1 MNKNFSKIIP
11 EKISLITFNKYE
23 YALSF
28 YKGDAKKELNAFMF
42 AINEKYLRNMTF
54 YEEEIYFEQ
63 IKGKFDKATLSQIE
77 DAELMSQIDLTLL
90 NIIYSFFLKC
100 GEENGYIKIPDKI
113 EIFLPDLLRGMGRRT
128 NLSGKQFESFAKRM
142 KRTGS
147 MVGYLRRNGKDTF
160 WKVIEKFQYNRQSKT
175 VTITSLYMS
184 NLIKDIISQAR
195 RKDKYGKPI
204 MKKDGNYSYSPS
216 HSYLLSISILSEKN
230 KLAVECL
237 INIIRTLEK
246 GGLKG
251 NRTVNISASTIIKRS
266 PGFQE
271 RLEKM
276 TSNHCQRL
284 IDTTF
289 QKVWELFDKYVG
301 SSEKYEGITYEK
313 NQEVRLHELD
323 KTVWHFSMK
332 DKNATW

>member
-1 MNKNFSKIIP
+1 MNKNFSKLIP
-11 EKISLITFNKYE
+11 EKIPIITFDKYE

-28 YKGDAKKELNAFMF
+28 YKGDSKKELNAFLI
-42 AINEKYLRNMTF
+42 AIDEEVFKQLKFEEGKVGIEKING
-54 YEEEIYFEQ
+54 E
-63 IKGKFDKATLSQIE
+63 FDKSLLIQNKDTNLIT
-77 DAELMSQIDLTLL
+77 QIDLTLL
-90 NIIYSFFLKC
+90 NIIYGFFLKYA
-100 GEENGYIKIPDKI
+100 EENRYIKILEKI
-113 EIFLPDLLRGMGRRT
+113 EIFLPDLLRKMGRRT
-128 NLSGKQFESFAKRM
+128 NLSSKQFESFAERM
-142 KRTGS
+142 NLTGS
-147 MVGYLRRNGKDTF
+147 IIGYLKRNGDDTF
-160 WKVIEKFQYNRQSKT
+160 LKVIEKFQYDSQSRT
-175 VTITSLYMS
+175 VTITSFYMA
-184 NLIKDIISQAR
+184 NLIEDIISQSR
-195 RKDKYGKPI
+195 RKDKYGRLI

-216 HSYLLSISILSEKN
+216 HSYLLPVSILNEKN

-251 NRTVNISASTIIKRS
+251 KRTVNISASTIIKRS

-289 QKVWELFDKYVG
+289 QKVWELFDKYVA
-301 SSEKYEGITYEK
+301 SSEKYAGISYEK
-313 NQEVRLHELD
+313 NQVVRLHEFD

-332 DKNATW
+332 DKNVTR